1 MRRNASARETGEGK
15 EELVPE
21 GPCPW
26 QPLCLPVLSSCP
38 HCLPGTSVAASGILE
53 KSGGNPRC
61 QQMQA
66 LMVLLGFRS
75 HNALGETVGWESGG
89 PGLQARHV
97 LGTAGS
103 PSWITA
109 GSPSSPSSSG
119 AGVWRRGTQT
129 RQTWGGHH
137 ASWGGVQCP
146 HTEGQLNTEA
156 ETVLHTKTHSSY
168 RQLEPHRHKS
178 NDAPRTFLSLTHTH
192 SRKTSPL

>member
-1 MRRNASARETGEGK
+1 MRRNTSARETGEGK

-66 LMVLLGFRS
+66 LMLLLGFRS

-97 LGTAGS
+97 PGPGDR
-103 PSWITA
+103 WITELSFLLR
-109 GSPSSPSSSG
+109 GRGLEEGHTDTPDMGRSS
-119 AGVWRRGTQT
+119 
-129 RQTWGGHH
+129 RQL
-137 ASWGGVQCP
+137 GGVQCP

>member
-1 MRRNASARETGEGK
+1 MRRNTSARETGEGK

-66 LMVLLGFRS
+66 LMLLLGFRS

-97 LGTAGS
+97 PGPGDR
-103 PSWITA
+103 WITELSFLLR
-109 GSPSSPSSSG
+109 GRGLEEGHTDTPDMGRSS
-119 AGVWRRGTQT
+119 
-129 RQTWGGHH
+129 
-137 ASWGGVQCP
+137 
-146 HTEGQLNTEA
+146 
-156 ETVLHTKTHSSY
+156 
-168 RQLEPHRHKS
+168 RQLGGGAVSPHRRAAEHGGRDS
-178 NDAPRTFLSLTHTH
+178 SAYQDTQFLQAVRAAQTQ
-192 SRKTSPL
+192 KQ